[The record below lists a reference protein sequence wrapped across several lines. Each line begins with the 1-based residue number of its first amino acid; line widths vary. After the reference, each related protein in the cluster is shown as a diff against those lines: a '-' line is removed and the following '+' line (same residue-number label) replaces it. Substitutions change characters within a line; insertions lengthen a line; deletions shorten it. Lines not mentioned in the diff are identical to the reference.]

1 MGRYDVLLGDD
12 SPKPAEPKTPRSRK
26 SIDKQRVS
34 EEITTPQPNELKDST
49 FFPKPAAQPVRPS
62 GRTPVLPVRGQR
74 TMRRHPFEIYD
85 DQYQTLRSISL
96 EEKMQGGLGSM
107 SAMVRDAIDAFIEK
121 RRRK

>member
-1 MGRYDVLLGDD
+1 VQ
-12 SPKPAEPKTPRSRK
+12 A
-26 SIDKQRVS
+26 VS
-34 EEITTPQPNELKDST
+34 EELTVTRPNELKDSA
-49 FFPKPAAQPVRPS
+49 FFPKAEVKSVRPS
-62 GRTPVLPVRGQR
+62 ARPPVLPVQGRR

-121 RRRK
+121 RRKK

>member
-12 SPKPAEPKTPRSRK
+12 SPRQSESKSPHPRTSL
-26 SIDKQRVS
+26 DVERVS
-34 EEITTPQPNELKDST
+34 QELSNERPNELKDSS
-49 FFPKPAAQPVRPS
+49 FFPKPAVKPVRPY
-62 GRTPVLPVRGQR
+62 GRTPVLPVRGRR

-121 RRRK
+121 RRKK